1 LRPALAQSGA
11 VQEAF
16 GIVLFVVVALAIIA
30 AVWAAWGTSALYR
43 QIGRGGLSLDRD
55 DDYERRRPAP
65 AVSRAVA
72 DEEIRQMLTARN
84 ARRAARGEAPLDVEE
99 ELARLTT
106 TPVIDPALEA
116 EIRSLVIARNARRE
130 RRGEPP
136 LDVEDEVRRQV
147 AELGASE

>member
-1 LRPALAQSGA
+1 MQD
-11 VQEAF
+11 AF
-16 GIVLFVVVALAIIA
+16 GIVIFVVVALGIVAAI
-30 AVWAAWGTSALYR
+30 WAAWGTGALYR

-65 AVSRAVA
+65 AVSKAVA

-84 ARRAARGEAPLDVEE
+84 VRREARGEAPLDVEE

-106 TPVIDPALEA
+106 TTVIDPALEA

-130 RRGEPP
+130 RRGEAP
-136 LDVEDEVRRQV
+136 LDVEEEVRRQI
-147 AELGASE
+147 AELGGEQA